1 MKRIAAIF
9 LGLTLAAS
17 IGFAQSA
24 KNYVE
29 VLYFHGAQ
37 RCITCNAI
45 EKHTKELIEANYAK
59 EIKDGSLV
67 FKVVDISKKENEKTA
82 DKYKVTFSS
91 LFVSVNK
98 DGKET
103 TDNMTKF
110 GFSTA
115 RFKSDEFKA
124 GIKKKIDESLKA
136 VK

>member
-1 MKRIAAIF
+1 MKRIAALF
-9 LGLTLAAS
+9 LGLAVATGAA
-17 IGFAQSA
+17 FAESA

-29 VLYFHGAQ
+29 VLYFHGTK

-45 EKHTKELIEANYAK
+45 EKNTKDLIEADYAK

-67 FKVVDISKKENEKTA
+67 FRIVDISKKENEKTA
-82 DKYKVTFSS
+82 DKYQVTFSS
-91 LFVSVNK
+91 LFVNVNK

-115 RFKSDEFKA
+115 RYKSDEFKA
-124 GIKKKIDESLKA
+124 GLKKKLDESLKA